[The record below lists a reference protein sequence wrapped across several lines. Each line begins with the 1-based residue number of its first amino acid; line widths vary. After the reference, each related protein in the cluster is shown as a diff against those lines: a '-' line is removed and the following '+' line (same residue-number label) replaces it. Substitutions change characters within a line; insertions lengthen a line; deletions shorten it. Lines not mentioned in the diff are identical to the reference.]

1 MTRKL
6 DISEEKWKQKKQKQK
21 KKTHQWYCIGPLVRE
36 QNVKDKILYRWLDI
50 RLEHSI
56 WF

>member
-6 DISEEKWKQKKQKQK
+6 DISEK
-21 KKTHQWYCIGPLVRE
+21 KKKKKKKKHQWYCIGPLVRE
-36 QNVKDKILYRWLDI
+36 HVKDKILYRWLDI

>member
-6 DISEEKWKQKKQKQK
+6 DISEEKQNNQKTK
-21 KKTHQWYCIGPLVRE
+21 QWYCIGPLVRE
-36 QNVKDKILYRWLDI
+36 QNVKDKILYRWLNI

-56 WF
+56 WL